1 MIWSLTECLYR
12 AERVR
17 EVTSSWTRSP
27 LQVALLDPL
36 PAGVPFSD
44 LPPDRVPSYR
54 KMSLLYVWDRYF
66 DLPGDRVERVM
77 IDWNYDSVSK
87 TLVYRFRQ
95 R

>member
-17 EVTSSWTRSP
+17 EVTSSWTRAP

-36 PAGVPFSD
+36 PAVPWSD
-44 LPPDRVPSYR
+44 VPVQVSHR
-54 KMSLLYVWDRYF
+54 KMSLIHVWDRYF
-66 DLPGDRVERVM
+66 QLPGDRVEHVT